1 MHHRGL
7 VIMRCEAAE
16 SVSDKGMIVNVF
28 IYIIRNLFLTQH
40 WHSEVNGSPAAPAT
54 HVAADPPVHVY
65 WLQSEFLLQVVLGGG
80 VLTGAG
86 AVVVVGSAVVGTV
99 AALGSHP

>member
-1 MHHRGL
+1 ML
-7 VIMRCEAAE
+7 
-16 SVSDKGMIVNVF
+16 F
-28 IYIIRNLFLTQH
+28 IYINTEAPGRVSTQH

-80 VLTGAG
+80 VLTGEVVGGAG
-86 AVVVVGSAVVGTV
+86 AVVGGGGGGAVVGTT
-99 AALGSHP
+99 ALGSHP